1 MKSYYYYPG
10 CSMDASAVT
19 YRKSFEF
26 LRKKLGLNLKEIK
39 DWSCCGSTAAHTSN
53 EMMALALPA
62 RNIAK
67 AEAMGEGFD
76 IVTPC
81 AACYSRLC
89 YTTQAAREDEALRD
103 KIELIIERP
112 FSANLDILNFLDL
125 FGDDEVMEKMKEC
138 QTRSLKGLKAACY
151 YGCLMVRP
159 RKITGERLDTED
171 PMLMEKIIS
180 VTGAEPVDWAYK
192 TECCGAS
199 HHVDAPKAA
208 RPLLDR
214 IFKNAK
220 ANGADCIVTACPL
233 CNMNLDMREEEIN
246 KTLGR
251 KYDIPVFQF
260 TELLAVACG
269 AHAADT
275 GVHQHMY
282 PAFNLINRTVCEN
295 ARMRKDG
302 E

>member
-1 MKSYYYYPG
+1 MKSYYYFPG
-10 CSMDASAVT
+10 CSMGASAAT

-26 LRKKLGLNLKEIK
+26 LRKKLGLDLREIK
-39 DWSCCGSTAAHTSN
+39 NWSCCGSTAAHTSN
-53 EMMALALPA
+53 EMMALALAA

-67 AEAMGEGFD
+67 AEAMGGGLD

-89 YTTQAAREDEALRD
+89 YATEAARRDEEIRN

-112 FSANLDILNFLDL
+112 FTAKSDILNFLDL
-125 FGDDEVMEKMKEC
+125 FSDEEVMEKMRANLV
-138 QTRSLKGLKAACY
+138 RSLKGLKVACY

-159 RKITGERLDTED
+159 RGVTGEKLDTED
-171 PMLMEKIIS
+171 PMLMEKIIG
-180 VTGAEPVDWAYK
+180 VTNAETIDWAYK

-199 HHVDAPKAA
+199 HQVDAPKAA

-214 IFKNAK
+214 IFKNAQ

-233 CNMNLDMREEEIN
+233 CNLNLDMREEEIN
-246 KTLGR
+246 RTMGR
-251 KYDIPVFQF
+251 DYNIPVFQF
-260 TELLAVACG
+260 TELLAVALG
-269 AHAADT
+269 AKAADT

-282 PAFNLINRTVCEN
+282 PAFDLINRTVTAN
-295 ARMRKDG
+295 ARAERDG